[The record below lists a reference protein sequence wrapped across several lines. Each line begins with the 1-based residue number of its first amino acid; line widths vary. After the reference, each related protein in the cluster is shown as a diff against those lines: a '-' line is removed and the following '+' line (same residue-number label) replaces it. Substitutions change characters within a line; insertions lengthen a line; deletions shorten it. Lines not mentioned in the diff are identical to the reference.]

1 MACIILWS
9 SAVKVHDSQ
18 AYGKIGVCRGVQMS
32 AKGKGSAWM
41 RVNFLSG
48 KVPHLPDPTLTRTVV
63 IPRVNTELFGER

>member
-1 MACIILWS
+1 
-9 SAVKVHDSQ
+9 
-18 AYGKIGVCRGVQMS
+18 MS

-48 KVPHLPDPTLTRTVV
+48 KVPRHLPDPTLTRTVV